1 MEQETMLKEILSA
14 FKLYSGKIDEKLD
27 TMKTELEATMNNK
40 LDELETK
47 MDNKLDNLE
56 IKMDNKLDKLE
67 TTMDNKLDKLENKMD
82 NGFST
87 VNQQLDRLGK
97 KQDGMRVELTETKET
112 VNFLYKKSAQ
122 HEEKLHQLDQ
132 QQA

>member
-1 MEQETMLKEILSA
+1 MEQEVMLKEILSA
-14 FKLYSGKIDEKLD
+14 FKLYSGKIDKKLD
-27 TMKTELEATMNNK
+27 TMKTELEATMDK
-40 LDELETK
+40 QLDELET
-47 MDNKLDNLE
+47 
-56 IKMDNKLDKLE
+56 
-67 TTMDNKLDKLENKMD
+67 KMD

-97 KQDGMRVELTETKET
+97 KQDGMRVELIETKET

-122 HEEKLHQLDQ
+122 HKEKLHQLDQ